1 MTRDVKL
8 KFIFKFPFSFP
19 RTRAGYK
26 CTNFVPKTWNKVH
39 STNLAFRKYFLS
51 VIDLLS
57 LFWVQYSAD
66 HTLTI
71 SWLTRLSRED
81 ILEQKLSRY
90 NAEFAV
96 FLSIFMNIFFLQI
109 IITEQKLSAVSF
121 KCKVLK
127 QVESYWG
134 SLLSMKSSAWF
145 GLSLSHYS
153 NLIIRATGFIETE
166 LLTNWDFRIFR
177 FLNIWYRTVA
187 ISLSQMEVTRWE
199 TKC

>member
-96 FLSIFMNIFFLQI
+96 FLSIFMNIFFPTNNYYRAKIISGQLQV
-109 IITEQKLSAVSF
+109 QSF
-121 KCKVLK
+121 KTGWKLLGLLTFYEIFCLVWLITK
-127 QVESYWG
+127 
-134 SLLSMKSSAWF
+134 SLLE
-145 GLSLSHYS
+145 S
-153 NLIIRATGFIETE
+153 N
-166 LLTNWDFRIFR
+166 N
-177 FLNIWYRTVA
+177 
-187 ISLSQMEVTRWE
+187 
-199 TKC
+199 